1 MAAKR
6 FTGAKRKSFALIG
19 YVKGFRMR
27 RRGRAQPLFGPVR
40 NNSLELFGPKVV
52 SVGVN
57 LSAGGSP
64 MTDADNT
71 DIDAIQTDE
80 EILTYDLSDEAL
92 EAAAGSERGAADR
105 PFHTYNDTPPC
116 WTALSC

>member
-57 LSAGGSP
+57 FSTKGNP
-64 MTDADNT
+64 MTDA

-80 EILTYDLSDEAL
+80 DILSYTVSDEAL
-92 EAAAGSERGAADR
+92 EAAAGTEGGPLPNDICLFSHCSTGAWCR
-105 PFHTYNDTPPC
+105 PESG
-116 WTALSC
+116 W